1 MIIQEV
7 CVCDQKKK
15 NLRQPRENL
24 LEGDNCHCPTVHVL
38 SNWLQIYM
46 SGAKNFV
53 ISTKIIMT
61 LIASI
66 FHTYNAFSKL

>member
-1 MIIQEV
+1 MSVI
-7 CVCDQKKK
+7 KKK

-53 ISTKIIMT
+53 ISTKI
-61 LIASI
+61 
-66 FHTYNAFSKL
+66 